1 MASIPP
7 STDHPLTVAQQN
19 RNVFVFAACTCLQYL
34 AAPVLYV
41 GMTQATLCE
50 NLGAKPDIANLPET
64 AFFVMT
70 VMPVFLAW
78 LFPGVSHLK
87 RIMSICYLA
96 AGLALVL
103 VCAALLLDVSDNMKI
118 ACVIFQGAVSGAAMP
133 TAIALLWEAMGR
145 GVSES
150 RRGLA
155 LGLAFGLG
163 PFLAFGAS
171 LVQQILLTSS
181 LWGLVKFSSRLQYPW
196 EFVALFGSAGPMM
209 LVAALLSTMIVV
221 PPASNTEASAPPVRL
236 FAGLFEFLTTPLLAK
251 ATIVTI
257 LLYVGNTIAANM
269 NLYTLYAMNAQP
281 KDYVGYQLAFR
292 FFFKGV
298 AGILLGWILVK
309 SNPRAGI
316 LITGLIFVASQ
327 AWALS
332 VPGTWY
338 LFAFGLFGA
347 GELVGVYAPNY
358 ILSASSPRRLRQ
370 NMAYVTMM
378 MMPAGPAG
386 YLFGAI
392 AKGYP
397 DQPAQGFRLSFYL
410 CAAILTLGLVLCV
423 TLLPKRPIPEEVTE

>member
-1 MASIPP
+1 MASIP
-7 STDHPLTVAQQN
+7 SSAEHPLTVAQQN

-41 GMTQATLCE
+41 GMTQATLCAK
-50 NLGAKPDIANLPET
+50 LGASPDVANLPET

-78 LFPGVSHLK
+78 LFPGVGFLK
-87 RIMSICYLA
+87 RIMVLCYLA

-103 VCAALLLDVSDNMKI
+103 MCATLIADVSNDLKI

-145 GVSES
+145 GVAES

-171 LVQQILLTSS
+171 LASQELLSGR
-181 LWGLVKFSSRLQYPW
+181 LWGLLPKQLEYPW

-209 LVAALLSTMIVV
+209 LLAALLASLVVV
-221 PPASNTEASAPPVRL
+221 PPASESEASVKRDPL
-236 FAGLFEFLTTPLLAK
+236 IAGLLEFLTTPLLAK

-269 NLYTLYAMNAQP
+269 NLYTEFVLGADP
-281 KDYVGYQLAFR
+281 KEYVGYQLALR
-292 FFFKGV
+292 FFCKGV
-298 AGILLGWILVK
+298 TGLLLGWILVK

-316 LITGLIFVASQ
+316 LITGMIFVASQ
-327 AWALS
+327 VWA
-332 VPGTWY
+332 
-338 LFAFGLFGA
+338 FD
-347 GELVGVYAPNY
+347 
-358 ILSASSPRRLRQ
+358 SA
-370 NMAYVTMM
+370 
-378 MMPAGPAG
+378 
-386 YLFGAI
+386 
-392 AKGYP
+392 
-397 DQPAQGFRLSFYL
+397 
-410 CAAILTLGLVLCV
+410 CCC
-423 TLLPKRPIPEEVTE
+423 

>member
-1 MASIPP
+1 MANTSQD
-7 STDHPLTVAQQN
+7 SEHPLTVAEQN
-19 RNVFVFAACTCLQYL
+19 RNVLVFAACTCLQYL

-41 GMTQATLCE
+41 GMTQATLCSK
-50 NLGAKPDIANLPET
+50 LGASPDVANLPET

-78 LFPGVSHLK
+78 LFPGVGYLK
-87 RIMSICYLA
+87 RIMSVCYCA

-103 VCAALLLDVSDNMKI
+103 VCAALIWDVSDRMKI
-118 ACVIFQGAVSGAAMP
+118 ACVIIQGAVSGAAMP

-145 GVSES
+145 GVAES

-171 LVQQILLTSS
+171 LASQELLSGK
-181 LWGLVKFSSRLQYPW
+181 LWGLLPEQLEYPR

-209 LVAALLSTMIVV
+209 LVAALLSTIVV
-221 PPASNTEASAPPVRL
+221 IPPVRESDADSTREPL
-236 FAGLFEFLTTPLLAK
+236 WSGLFDFLTTPLLAK

-269 NLYTLYAMNAQP
+269 NLYTKYALGADPEQ
-281 KDYVGYQLAFR
+281 YVGYQLALR
-292 FFFKGV
+292 FFCKGV
-298 AGILLGWILVK
+298 AGLLLGWILVK

-316 LITGLIFVASQ
+316 LITGLIFVGSQ
-327 AWALS
+327 VWALC
-332 VPGTWY
+332 VPGIWY

-392 AKGYP
+392 AKSYP
-397 DQPAQGFRLSFYL
+397 DNPAFGFRLSFYL
-410 CAAILTLGLVLCV
+410 CGGILILGLILGI